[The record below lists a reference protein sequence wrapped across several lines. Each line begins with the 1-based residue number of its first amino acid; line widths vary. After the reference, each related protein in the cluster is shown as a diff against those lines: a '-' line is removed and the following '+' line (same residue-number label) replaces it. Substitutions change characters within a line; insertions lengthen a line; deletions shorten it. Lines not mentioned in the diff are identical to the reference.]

1 MGDDREGLGR
11 QGRLTMHI
19 LILVVIGHL
28 VLALFVLFARLLNK
42 SGHAV
47 DGARQFIWVW
57 LLASIANGVVGVV
70 QAGIP
75 LLNEVAAFV
84 PIFGVPAAV
93 AWYLSRR
100 RRIGF
105 KVYTSRRRDGTD
117 LL

>member
-1 MGDDREGLGR
+1 
-11 QGRLTMHI
+11 
-19 LILVVIGHL
+19 
-28 VLALFVLFARLLNK
+28 LFCWPACSTK

-57 LLASIANGVVGVV
+57 LLASIANGAVGVV

-93 AWYLSRR
+93 AWYLSQRR
-100 RRIGF
+100 RTGLT
-105 KVYTSRRRDGTD
+105 VYTSRRRDGPD